1 MHIKKENLYTV
12 AAAFGIVRN
21 AVKQVTKC
29 TSESTDKIIFNSLN
43 KAFSLEKKRLCVYNK

>member
-43 KAFSLEKKRLCVYNK
+43 KVMARKAAQKEAK